1 MSDIQCRI
9 DGRAGRV
16 TLNRPQALNALTHD
30 MCLDLERALLAWRD
44 DPQVG
49 HVVIDGAGA
58 RAFCAGGDITR
69 LYEAGLEHDA
79 EYGRRFWRDEYRLNA
94 LIHDYPKPY
103 IAIMHG
109 FVMGGGVGVA
119 AHGSHRIVTDTTRL
133 AMPECGIGLVPDV
146 GGSLLL
152 AQAPGYLGEC
162 LGLTGHRM
170 TAADSLYAGFADAYV
185 PEDRIAALISDLVA
199 SNVAN
204 VEDAV
209 GEHIAAIIARH
220 AESAGD
226 SMLAAHIDDINAVFG
241 ASDVIT
247 IRSRLD
253 AHDVLSAA
261 FPRMAGG
268 MAAGSPIAL
277 AATAALVQAVRAA
290 PTMETALDMEYR
302 FTHRWLESTDFIE
315 GIRAA
320 VIDKDHAPRWRH
332 DDVAAVPA
340 ALIEGLLAPLD

>member
-9 DGRAGRV
+9 DGRAGRI
-16 TLNRPQALNALTHD
+16 TLNRPKALNALTHD
-30 MCLDLERALLAWRD
+30 MCLELERALLAWRD
-44 DPQVG
+44 DPQVD
-49 HVVIDGAGA
+49 HVVIDGAGD

-69 LYEAGLEHDA
+69 LYQAGLDEDA

-94 LIHDYPKPY
+94 LIHEYPKPY

-119 AHGSHRIVTDTTRL
+119 AHGSHRIVTDSTRL

-152 AQAPGYLGEC
+152 ARAPGHLGEC

-185 PEDRIAALISDLVA
+185 PEDRLGALISDLVA
-199 SNVAN
+199 SD
-204 VEDAV
+204 DADV
-209 GEHIAAIIARH
+209 WVIIARH
-220 AESAGD
+220 AQPAGD
-226 SMLAAHIDDINAVFG
+226 SMLAAHMDDINAVFG
-241 ASDVIT
+241 GHDVIA
-247 IRSRLD
+247 IRSQLD
-253 AHDVLSAA
+253 AHNALLAT

-277 AATAALVQAVRAA
+277 AATVALVRAVRDA

-302 FTHRWLESTDFIE
+302 FTHRWLASTDFVE
-315 GIRAA
+315 GVRAA

-332 DDVAAVPA
+332 DDVAAVPP
-340 ALIEGLLAPLD
+340 ALIVDLLAPLD

>member
-9 DGRAGRV
+9 DGRAGRI
-16 TLNRPQALNALTHD
+16 TLNRPKALNALTHD
-30 MCLDLERALLAWRD
+30 MCLELERALLAWRD
-44 DPQVG
+44 DPQVD
-49 HVVIDGAGA
+49 HLVIDGAGD

-69 LYEAGLEHDA
+69 LYQAGLDEDA

-94 LIHDYPKPY
+94 LIHEYPKPY

-119 AHGSHRIVTDTTRL
+119 AHGSHRIVTDSTRL

-152 AQAPGYLGEC
+152 ARAPGHLGEC

-185 PEDRIAALISDLVA
+185 PEDRLGALISDLVA
-199 SNVAN
+199 SD
-204 VEDAV
+204 DADV
-209 GEHIAAIIARH
+209 WVIIAGH
-220 AESAGD
+220 AQPAGD
-226 SMLAAHIDDINAVFG
+226 SMLSAHMDDINAVFG
-241 ASDVIT
+241 GHDVIA
-247 IRSRLD
+247 IRSQLD
-253 AHDVLSAA
+253 ANDALLTTL
-261 FPRMAGG
+261 PRMAGG

-277 AATAALVQAVRAA
+277 AATVALVRAVRDA
-290 PTMETALDMEYR
+290 PTIETALDMEYR
-302 FTHRWLESTDFIE
+302 FTHRWLASTDFVE
-315 GIRAA
+315 GVRAA

-332 DDVAAVPA
+332 DDVAAVPP
-340 ALIEGLLAPLD
+340 ALIADLLAPLD

>member
-1 MSDIQCRI
+1 
-9 DGRAGRV
+9 
-16 TLNRPQALNALTHD
+16 
-30 MCLDLERALLAWRD
+30 
-44 DPQVG
+44 
-49 HVVIDGAGA
+49 
-58 RAFCAGGDITR
+58 
-69 LYEAGLEHDA
+69 
-79 EYGRRFWRDEYRLNA
+79 
-94 LIHDYPKPY
+94 
-103 IAIMHG
+103 
-109 FVMGGGVGVA
+109 
-119 AHGSHRIVTDTTRL
+119 
-133 AMPECGIGLVPDV
+133 
-146 GGSLLL
+146 
-152 AQAPGYLGEC
+152 
-162 LGLTGHRM
+162 M

-204 VEDAV
+204 GDDAD
-209 GEHIAAIIARH
+209 GEHIGAIIARH
-220 AESAGD
+220 AKPAGD